1 MLRLLGLE
9 LVLALSIW
17 VLCMRPMLPQL
28 TFFHLR
34 RLRIAR
40 LTRYGGVGQHAATA
54 VDAAAEA
61 RAFSASFEF
70 AALLECAVRPHHGTF
85 ILGMRAAQSQKARQV
100 FANFLLFVRS
110 KDFFGRHRHIIF
122 R

>member
-17 VLCMRPMLPQL
+17 VQL
-28 TFFHLR
+28 TFFHR
-34 RLRIAR
+34 RRFQIAR
-40 LTRYGGVGQHAATA
+40 LPGYGEVGQHAATA
-54 VDAAAEA
+54 VDAAAAAAEA

-85 ILGMRAAQSQKARQV
+85 ILGMRAAQSQKAREV
-100 FANFLLFVRS
+100 FANLLFFVRS
-110 KDFFGRHRHIIF
+110 KDFFGRHRHIII